1 MDTFFLLSHFCSPGK
16 TLFSASHSVFASLS
30 PFSSLILFYY
40 IYIRHLLLPQFFH
53 TALLVFKH
61 INPSLSTSVFFITIK
76 LSPFSRS
83 LHFSF
88 FTFFFLFIS
97 SYVSSPFFSFPLP
110 PTFLILTSKRKS
122 SFTEFSFFILE
133 KRRPLCMY
141 LFLTC
146 SANFNIVI
154 YFTLLSSCAEN
165 VFQIEREEVF
175 RGEGIGREGMAIQ
188 MDRSSFK

>member
-1 MDTFFLLSHFCSPGK
+1 MHLQSVSSIPFCFSFALLSHPSTSF
-16 TLFSASHSVFASLS
+16 T
-30 PFSSLILFYY
+30 ILF
-40 IYIRHLLLPQFFH
+40 YIRHLLLPQLFH

-61 INPSLSTSVFFITIK
+61 NNPSLSTSVFFITIK

-83 LHFSF
+83 LHFSSS
-88 FTFFFLFIS
+88 FFLLHFLLS
-97 SYVSSPFFSFPLP
+97 LHFLLCFFSFSLSLFSNISHPHLQEKVIFYRI
-110 PTFLILTSKRKS
+110 FLFHIGKAS
-122 SFTEFSFFILE
+122 SSMY
-133 KRRPLCMY
+133 MY

-154 YFTLLSSCAEN
+154 YFTLLSFCAEN

-188 MDRSSFK
+188 MERSPFK